1 MHFIYLF
8 ILKLFSLYFSRNQL
22 NQNLSKQTARRECP
36 DPNRIPSREG
46 ISKGRCEEGQWSIRL
61 LTNPIDR
68 TLLLFCGRR
77 LPPPT
82 PFSPNKG
89 FHRVHSPPHQSPP
102 PSRGVGGSGGAK
114 KERYFVAF
122 FSFFGVFCPSVAP
135 AYLPWIG
142 SCPIGASWSLGRV
155 VLEIWLL
162 SSCCDGSF
170 GLLQDLCWRIFFL
183 LVAVLWSFV

>member
-1 MHFIYLF
+1 MASVFWSVLIQTHTHTERMMHFNYLF

-77 LPPPT
+77 LPPPN

-89 FHRVHSPPHQSPP
+89 SHRVHSPPHQSPP
-102 PSRGVGGSGGAK
+102 PSRGVGGK
-114 KERYFVAF
+114 KGAF
-122 FSFFGVFCPSVAP
+122 FC
-135 AYLPWIG
+135 
-142 SCPIGASWSLGRV
+142 R
-155 VLEIWLL
+155 
-162 SSCCDGSF
+162 
-170 GLLQDLCWRIFFL
+170 FL
-183 LVAVLWSFV
+183 LVFRCFLPICCPCLPPVDRFLPDWCLMELRKGSS